1 MKPIVWVR
9 RVNISASTGQPAS
22 VDDDRESVPRFSL
35 ADKAAFAVLA
45 AGLLA
50 LGGVLLAA
58 GLALLV
64 ALVGGGVLIGAA
76 TVIRHRLFGQRGDV
90 LRPGEIPPS
99 GVVLPHSDPG
109 PRLSGPTPGPN
120 LKASPAPRAD

>member
-9 RVNISASTGQPAS
+9 RVNISASTAEPSLVEDPGQG
-22 VDDDRESVPRFSL
+22 VRHFSL
-35 ADKAAFAVLA
+35 ADKAAIVVLA

-50 LGGVLLAA
+50 LGGVMLAA

-76 TVIRHRLFGQRGDV
+76 TVIRHRLFGRQSDI
-90 LRPGEIPPS
+90 LAPGEVAAS
-99 GVVLPHSDPG
+99 GVVLPQSNSG
-109 PRLSGPTPGPN
+109 SRLSGPPGPS
-120 LKASPAPRAD
+120 LQRSPAPRAD